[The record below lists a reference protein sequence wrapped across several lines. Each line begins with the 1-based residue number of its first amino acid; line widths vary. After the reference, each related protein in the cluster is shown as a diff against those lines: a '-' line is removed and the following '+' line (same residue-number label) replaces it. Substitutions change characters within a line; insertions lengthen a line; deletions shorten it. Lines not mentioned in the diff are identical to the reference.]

1 MPSSR
6 AQLFAAAV
14 LALGGGLLAVTA
26 LAIVVARVVVNA
38 NLPGVVVRPQDVA
51 LLDDL
56 IAVLPFI
63 ATVAGVNLAAAAGLA
78 IGRTWA
84 PRIAR
89 WVTGIA
95 VATGLLGLVLLIA
108 ANGPVPSTQV
118 AGASDPEGFAILSAF
133 VCLYA
138 WAAVALQIPEE
149 PRRPIVIAAAA

>member
-14 LALGGGLLAVTA
+14 LALVGGLLAVTA
-26 LAIVVARVVVNA
+26 LAIVVARVVV
-38 NLPGVVVRPQDVA
+38 
-51 LLDDL
+51 DL
-56 IAVLPFI
+56 
-63 ATVAGVNLAAAAGLA
+63 GLA

-138 WAAVALQIPEE
+138 WAAVALRIPEE